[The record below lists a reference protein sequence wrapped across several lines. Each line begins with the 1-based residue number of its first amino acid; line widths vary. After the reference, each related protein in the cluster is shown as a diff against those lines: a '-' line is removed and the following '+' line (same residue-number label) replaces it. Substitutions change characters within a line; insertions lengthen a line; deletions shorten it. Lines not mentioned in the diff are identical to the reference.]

1 MIFLFVLAM
10 SAMADEPAD
19 NSAQIYSS
27 YCVSCHG
34 ANLEKIPLRED
45 STTEQRM
52 QSIKEGV
59 NNMPPYNWI
68 LSDGEAE
75 RLVRYME
82 SLK

>member
-52 QSIKEGV
+52 QAIKEGV
-59 NNMPPYNWI
+59 KNMPSYDWI

-75 RLVRYME
+75 RLVKYME
-82 SLK
+82 EK